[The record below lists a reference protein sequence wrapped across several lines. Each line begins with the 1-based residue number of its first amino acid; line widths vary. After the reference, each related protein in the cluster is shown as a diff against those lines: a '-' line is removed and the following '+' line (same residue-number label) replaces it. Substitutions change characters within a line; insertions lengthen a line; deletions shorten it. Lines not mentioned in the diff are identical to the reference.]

1 MFTIL
6 IFILYSIIF
15 NIWIYYKM
23 PRRLSKKKTLKGG
36 WPGTKPKPIKKKI
49 NTLKGGWGNSE
60 NNLPLEEKKP
70 KEQSKNKKKS
80 KKSIK
85 GPMKGGPWRS
95 RSIFF

>member
-36 WPGTKPKPIKKKI
+36 WPGTKPKPKQIKKI
-49 NTLKGGWGNSE
+49 NTLKGGWPGS
-60 NNLPLEEKKP
+60 NNTLPVKEKKT
-70 KEQSKNKKKS
+70 KKQKKNS
-80 KKSIK
+80 KKVTK
-85 GPMKGGPWRS
+85 RQMQGGSWRS